1 MLFTQHYLDEAWFL
15 KAYILNRARNTRHVC
30 CFVELLASFCFGKIY
45 ILGNHSIWFCFTDVS
60 RIRKPRDN
68 CYIEVSR
75 AGMVYATMCIF
86 LRKMLL
92 CFDPVICSCI
102 WINYHV
108 GRARSSVSNWEGRD
122 QSPSHEEPTTSSSSL
137 APTGRPYS
145 SVCLRQAINL
155 LYVLLLHPF
164 LLISECCKNEG

>member
-1 MLFTQHYLDEAWFL
+1 MVSQSLHSESCEKHQTCLLFCWVISYLLFLAKFIFWVITPFGSVLQMFLEYANQEITAISKFQEQVWF
-15 KAYILNRARNTRHVC
+15 
-30 CFVELLASFCFGKIY
+30 
-45 ILGNHSIWFCFTDVS
+45 
-60 RIRKPRDN
+60 
-68 CYIEVSR
+68 
-75 AGMVYATMCIF
+75 
-86 LRKMLL
+86 MLL
-92 CFDPVICSCI
+92 CVSFYGRCYYVLIPVICSCF